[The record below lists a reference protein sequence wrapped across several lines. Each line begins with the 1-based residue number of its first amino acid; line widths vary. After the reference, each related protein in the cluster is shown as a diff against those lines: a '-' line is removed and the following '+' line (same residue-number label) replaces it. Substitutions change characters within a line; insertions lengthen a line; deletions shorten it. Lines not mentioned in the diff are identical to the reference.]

1 VAITHVGNA
10 PGLVATQTGT
20 TSIAL
25 TIPAAV
31 QAGDI
36 LVIDAGTN
44 DANGVNIADNSLDG
58 VTWNSKQMTPSGAN
72 SFSLWWKRATA
83 SSANATVTVSGG
95 TANTIA
101 LLNAY
106 RGCVASGDPI
116 EAILAEVNASGN
128 NTQAAITT
136 LTADAMVVCAGYII
150 DDRRYT
156 ANSADCTDPATLTT
170 RNDVINA
177 AGAVDSAAF
186 HASAPKTTAGSTG
199 AFVWTWAANA
209 AGVSRAYALT
219 PATGGPTTVEA
230 DGNAAGVAAP
240 GATSGATKGSDG
252 AGAGVSTPTGQGAAL
267 KPADAAAGG
276 VGTPAAIGAAVQ
288 PVVAASAGVASP
300 ATVSVALLAS
310 VGTSSGVA
318 SVSADGEDVG
328 GGASIVEAD
337 GASAGSATTT
347 GLASA
352 VWAPVGSAAG
362 TATPTMTAASIRL
375 AQFASSG
382 LAAVVGE
389 GTNGSF
395 TLIEADG
402 ASSGSASGSMLSA
415 WVSAAVGASA
425 SGGGGG
431 FPLIIND

>member
-1 VAITHVGNA
+1 VAITHVGNT

-25 TIPAAV
+25 TIPAV

-44 DANGVNIADNSLDG
+44 DSNGVNIADNSGDG
-58 VTWNSKQMTPSGAN
+58 VGWNSKQMTPSGSN

-83 SSANATVTVSGG
+83 TTAGATVTVSGG

-106 RGCVASGDPI
+106 RGCIASGDPI

-136 LTADAMVVCAGYII
+136 LTAGAMVVCAGYII

-186 HASAPKTTAGSTG
+186 HASATKATAGSTG

-209 AGVSRAYALT
+209 AGVSRAYALA
-219 PATGGPTTVEA
+219 PAASGPTTVEA
-230 DGNAAGVAAP
+230 DGNSTGVATP

-252 AGAGVSTPTGQGAAL
+252 AVSGVSTPTGQAAAL
-267 KPADAAAGG
+267 KPANAAASG
-276 VGTPAAIGAAVQ
+276 VGTPSATGAAVQ
-288 PVVAASAGVASP
+288 PVNA
-300 ATVSVALLAS
+300 AS
-310 VGTSSGVA
+310 VGVATPASASVTVLASIGASSGVA
-318 SVSADGEDVG
+318 SVLADGEDVG

-347 GLASA
+347 GLAAA
-352 VWAPVGSAAG
+352 VWAPIGSAAG
-362 TATPTMTAASIRL
+362 SATPASIGASIRL
-375 AQFASSG
+375 TQFASSG
-382 LAAVVGE
+382 LAAVSAE
-389 GTNGSF
+389 GANGSF
-395 TLIEADG
+395 TLVEADG
-402 ASSGSASGSMLSA
+402 ASSGSATAAMLSA

-425 SGGGGG
+425 SGGSGGG
-431 FPLIIND
+431 FPMIIND